1 MRKFVHINHTKRNSM
16 ERIWIYQSSRE
27 LTAEEAIFILK
38 RLEEFTGGWKAH
50 GKQLAARAEVRHN
63 RFVVIFLNEQVA
75 AATGCSIDKSVHLL
89 KSIEQ
94 ELRIDLF
101 DRMRIA
107 YRKGDT
113 IVDASRKEF
122 EKAIEAGEVN
132 ENTIVFDNTVQ
143 TSQELESRWEVPAK
157 ESWHAR
163 VFQLP
168 V

>member
-1 MRKFVHINHTKRNSM
+1 M

-27 LTAEEAIFILK
+27 LSAGEALLILK
-38 RLEEFTGGWKAH
+38 RLEEFTGEWKAH

-63 RFVVIFLNEQVA
+63 RFVIIFLNEQVA

-89 KSIEQ
+89 KALEQ
-94 ELRIDLF
+94 ELQIDLF

-107 YRKGDT
+107 YRKGDA
-113 IVDASRKEF
+113 IMDESRSGF
-122 EKAIEAGEVN
+122 EQAIQAGEVD

-143 TSQELESRWEVPAK
+143 SSEELDTRWEVPLK
-157 ESWHAR
+157 DSWHAK

>member
-1 MRKFVHINHTKRNSM
+1 M

-27 LTAEEAIFILK
+27 LSAQEATLILK
-38 RLEEFTGGWKAH
+38 RLEEFTEGWKAH
-50 GKQLAARAEVRHN
+50 GKQLAARAEIRHN
-63 RFVVIFLNEQVA
+63 RFVIIFLNEQVA

-89 KSIEQ
+89 KAIEQ
-94 ELRIDLF
+94 ELGIDLF

-107 YRKGDT
+107 YRKGDS
-113 IVDASRKEF
+113 IVDVSRAGF
-122 EKAIEAGEVN
+122 EQAIEAGEVD

-143 TSQELESRWEVPAK
+143 TSGELDTRWEVPAK

-163 VFQLP
+163 VFQLS

>member
-1 MRKFVHINHTKRNSM
+1 M

-27 LTAEEAIFILK
+27 LTADEAILILK
-38 RLEEFTGGWKAH
+38 RLEEFTEGWKAH
-50 GKQLAARAEVRHN
+50 GKQLAARAEIRHN
-63 RFVVIFLNEQVA
+63 RFVIIFLNEQVA

-89 KSIEQ
+89 KAIEK
-94 ELRIDLF
+94 ELGIDLF

-107 YRKGDT
+107 YRKGDS
-113 IVDASRKEF
+113 IVDVSRAGF
-122 EKAIEAGEVN
+122 EQAIEAGEVD

-143 TSQELESRWEVPAK
+143 TSGELDTRWEVPAK

-163 VFQLP
+163 VFQLS

>member
-1 MRKFVHINHTKRNSM
+1 M

-27 LTAEEAIFILK
+27 LTADEAILILK
-38 RLEEFTGGWKAH
+38 RLEEFTEGWKAH

-63 RFVVIFLNEQVA
+63 RFVIIFLNEQVA

-89 KSIEQ
+89 KAIEQ
-94 ELRIDLF
+94 ELGIDLF

-113 IVDASRKEF
+113 IMDVSRAGF
-122 EKAIEAGEVN
+122 EQAIEAGEVD

-143 TSQELESRWEVPAK
+143 TSDELGTRWEVPAK

-163 VFQLP
+163 VFQLS